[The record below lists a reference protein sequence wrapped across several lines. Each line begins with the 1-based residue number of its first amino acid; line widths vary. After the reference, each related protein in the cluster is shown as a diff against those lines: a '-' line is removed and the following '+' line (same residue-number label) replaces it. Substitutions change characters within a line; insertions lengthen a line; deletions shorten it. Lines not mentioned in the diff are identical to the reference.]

1 MHLITLPKA
10 QLRITGTRLPPC
22 GLRSELGKLLR
33 FSKQGPQDI
42 PFSMWL
48 LCAESPTVPHTV
60 PGKDAGTTV
69 PREDL
74 LLGLGPQVERVPVSR
89 FVEALAGQ
97 DRCSQCHGDVGDEGA
112 GGLEGWDLAFMLV
125 SSEQGHPPGSP
136 RGLSSESC
144 LWRL

>member
-33 FSKQGPQDI
+33 LSEQGPQDA

-60 PGKDAGTTV
+60 PGKDAGPT
-69 PREDL
+69 EDS
-74 LLGLGPQVERVPVSR
+74 LLGLSPPVERVPVSR
-89 FVEALAGQ
+89 FVGALAGR
-97 DRCSQCHGDVGDEGA
+97 DRCFQCHGDMGDEGA

-125 SSEQGHPPGSP
+125 SSEQGHPPRSP